1 MNTFLRLGKS
11 WQSSKDQV
19 VFQLQNIQKEAFFK
33 KAFLVL
39 RGIPPAHLFTILA
52 VDQFSSG
59 LL

>member
-1 MNTFLRLGKS
+1 MT
-11 WQSSKDQV
+11 SKDKGKFPLDCSADEV
-19 VFQLQNIQKEAFFK
+19 SGDSFK